1 MQAVSV
7 NFFQKKSYMQCGASL
22 LEMMVALLVM
32 SLGLLG
38 MAGLQAATAK
48 YRVNVQANMA
58 VAQLVSE
65 LTERLRVNPDAAGPS
80 ADPSSGFS
88 ESKYVLLSPWGE
100 QSKASLAVHTDCDT
114 AACTSDERATY
125 DMLIWRQRVRSAL
138 PQGAAIVQGNRK
150 EGVEVALMWMDK
162 EQAADVADAD
172 TGELSRSL
180 QKSPVCSADEV
191 SNIVHNCCPA
201 IAAAPEGVRCLRM
214 SFLP

>member
-1 MQAVSV
+1 MKCLLMKRRKQR
-7 NFFQKKSYMQCGASL
+7 GASL

-48 YRVNVQANMA
+48 YRVNVRANMA

-65 LTERLRVNPDAAGPS
+65 LTERLRVNPEAAGPS

-88 ESKYVLLSPWGE
+88 ESKYVLLSPWSE
-100 QSKASLAVHTDCDT
+100 QSKASLAVRTDCD
-114 AACTSDERATY
+114 AVACTSDERATY

-162 EQAADVADAD
+162 DQTADATDAD
-172 TGELSRSL
+172 TGEVSRTL
-180 QKSPVCSADEV
+180 QKSPVCSADEAG
-191 SNIVHNCCPA
+191 NIVHNCCPS